1 MLKSKIILFASCL
14 GLFLMGCSDDQEATP
29 QPEAPYVNVNQHA
42 YNDKGTDHRRL
53 NRLEIPADWTPEQ
66 LLHQPDIR
74 TAVHQMRCK

>member
-42 YNDKGTDHRRL
+42 YNDIDARV
-53 NRLEIPADWTPEQ
+53 WQ
-66 LLHQPDIR
+66 W
-74 TAVHQMRCK
+74 